1 MISESMKN
9 RIPGFV
15 LSIAGI
21 TLVLTVFFLK
31 QTCFDPDDTLGLQ
44 GWWGKRRY
52 FLLIAGIVLLPSCFY
67 ITYHNISVHLLPVFK
82 WIERKFPQLKYVYSF
97 LNIDPVDNS
106 GRSLRLM
113 PLLVWF
119 TLLLP
124 ALLLTLHLTGIFVL
138 GWKSIELVNTKQLAD
153 GRYVCQVQEI
163 DPEARIFEWT
173 PVYLY
178 ENHENQVGT
187 FSIFKRTIINNFIFP
202 DSLVIEDVY
211 FNTLDNSDPASNGN
225 RYTLRYPV
233 IPPLYVDKLLF
244 LLAYTSS
251 LIFIIRYRFT
261 IKEFIDSP
269 PLYVPIILW
278 TVVFILNRMWLIVD
292 FPIAGIHP
300 DSTSYFK
307 VSQSIGSGTWPQFHI
322 RSFGYP
328 MLLKMVFTISDRV
341 MSLVIVQNII
351 SYLAGVTVITA
362 SYYWRRIL
370 GVMAAIAMIAFYCGV
385 TPMESDS
392 AMLSESL
399 YTSFIVL
406 SFGFLLY
413 SFSKNGSA
421 FSFASGSFFM
431 AATLLTR
438 PGGIFLV
445 VSFLMVALYMLWN
458 QYSKILIASYLA
470 PFLLMVLSICAY
482 NYMTVR
488 VFSVTAWGEA
498 NLAVATFTF
507 WEKDESY
514 PADINSSIDRIKEVI
529 NDRFKVVGID
539 PTRMNETWNHDYL
552 SSVFVQG
559 FNGKARDMSMAISG
573 RNYDS
578 ASRQWIRKISIDS
591 IKKHPDIYFK
601 FVVTMLRNYYTMPNE
616 VHFSSYLYNRIK
628 LIYIDNHFSVKR
640 GIDLMVKMGKE
651 FSDSTPPKTVII
663 NNSTDHNRSISDRV
677 VLVDT
682 PSSLVYNAT
691 YHIKLLFFTTQ
702 MWVVGFIIVMFVSF
716 FKLVA
721 SKFRDNVAF
730 VLFLMA
736 ISNVGASLIIS
747 LVEYSQPRYSYPM
760 EWTYYFSVL
769 VGMPL
774 LFFSKVKNATTD

>member
-1 MISESMKN
+1 MKN
-9 RIPGFV
+9 RIPGIV
-15 LSIAGI
+15 LSLSGI
-21 TLVLTVFFLK
+21 LLILIVFFLK
-31 QTCFDPDDTLGLQ
+31 ETGLDPDNSLGLQ
-44 GWWGKRRY
+44 DWWGKRHY
-52 FLLIAGIVLLPSCFY
+52 IILIVGTALLPSCFY
-67 ITYHNISVHLLPVFK
+67 ITYQRITVRMNPIFN
-82 WIERKFPQLKYVYSF
+82 WIHTKFPQLKYLYRF
-97 LNIDPVDNS
+97 LDIGSIDNS
-106 GRSLRLM
+106 RYSLSLI
-113 PLLVWF
+113 PLILWF
-119 TLLLP
+119 SLLLP
-124 ALLLTLHLTGIFVL
+124 ALLLTLHFTGIVVF
-138 GWKSIELVNTKQLAD
+138 GWKSIEFANTRQLAD
-153 GRYVCQVQEI
+153 GRYICPVQEL
-163 DPEARIFEWT
+163 DPEAHIFEWS
-173 PVYLY
+173 PVYLF
-178 ENHENQVGT
+178 ENEGNYVGS
-187 FSIFKRTIINNFIFP
+187 FIVFKTTITNNYIFP
-202 DSLVIEDVY
+202 DICIVKEVY
-211 FNTLDNSDPASNGN
+211 LNTVDKSDPALSINKY
-225 RYTLRYPV
+225 RLRYPA
-233 IPPLYVDKLLF
+233 IPSLF
-244 LLAYTSS
+244 IVKFLILLAYASS

-261 IKEFIDSP
+261 IKKFMESP
-269 PLYVPIILW
+269 PLYVPVMLW
-278 TVVFILNRMWLIVD
+278 TVIFIFNRLWLIVD

-300 DSTSYFK
+300 DSTSYFN
-307 VSQSIGSGTWPQFHI
+307 VSQSVGSGTWPRFHI

-328 MLLKMVFTISDRV
+328 VLLKLVFAISDRV
-341 MSLVIVQNII
+341 MSLVIVQSFI

-362 SYYWRRIL
+362 SYFWRRIL

-413 SFSKNGSA
+413 SFSKNGSV

-438 PGGIFLV
+438 PGGIFLI

-458 QYSKILIASYLA
+458 QYSRILIASYLA
-470 PFLLMVLSICAY
+470 PFLLMVLSMCAY

-488 VFSVTAWGEA
+488 VFSITAWGEA

-514 PADINSSIDRIKEVI
+514 PADINSSIDRIKDVI

-539 PTRMNETWNHDYL
+539 PTRMSETWNHDYL

-573 RNYDS
+573 SNYDS
-578 ASRQWIRKISIDS
+578 TSRQWIRKISIDS

-628 LIYIDNHFSVKR
+628 LIYIDNHFSIKR

-651 FSDSTPPKTVII
+651 FADSPPPKTVII
-663 NNSTDHNRSISDRV
+663 NNNRDQNGSITDRV
-677 VLVDT
+677 LLVDT
-682 PSSLVYNAT
+682 PALLVYNAT

-716 FKLVA
+716 FKLVVT
-721 SKFRDNVAF
+721 KFRDNVAF

-736 ISNVGASLIIS
+736 ISNIGASLIIS